1 LIVVLFEDGGR
12 RVPGGTTMERP
23 AWAPNDIDL
32 DRPSAARVY
41 DYYLGGS
48 HNFAAD
54 RAMAD
59 KAMQILP
66 ELPAI
71 MRANRAFLGRAVR
84 YLAAAGIT
92 QFIDLGSGIPTVGN
106 VHEVAR
112 ELEAGARVVYV
123 DNDPIAVVH
132 ARSLL
137 ASDPLA
143 TVIEADLREP
153 GKVLGH
159 PQLQRLINLDQPVG
173 VLMVAVLH
181 FVGDEDRPSDIIA
194 RYRAAMAPG
203 SHLVVSH
210 GTAAN
215 RQEQGAR
222 MEALYAR
229 SPTPLTPRSAEEVAT
244 LLSGFE
250 IIDPGVV
257 YLPLWRPGERTTDGT
272 PAAGYATYAAVAH
285 L

>member
-1 LIVVLFEDGGR
+1 
-12 RVPGGTTMERP
+12 MERP
-23 AWAPNDIDL
+23 AWAPHDIDL

-54 RAMAD
+54 RAMAEQ
-59 KAMQILP
+59 AMQILP

-84 YLAAAGIT
+84 YLTAAGIA

-112 ELEAGARVVYV
+112 EHEAGARVVYV

-132 ARSLL
+132 AKSILD
-137 ASDPLA
+137 SDPLT

-153 GKVLGH
+153 DEVVGH
-159 PQLQRLINLDQPVG
+159 PQLRRLINFDQPVA

-181 FVGDEDRPSDIIA
+181 FVADDDRPADIIA

-203 SHLVVSH
+203 SYVVVSH

-215 RQEQGAR
+215 RAEQGAR

-229 SPTPLTPRSAEEVAT
+229 SATPLTPRSSEQVAA

-250 IIDPGVV
+250 MVDPGVV
-257 YLPLWRPGERTTDGT
+257 DLPLWRPDGRATTGAPADGT
-272 PAAGYATYAAVAH
+272 PPDGYATYAAVAR